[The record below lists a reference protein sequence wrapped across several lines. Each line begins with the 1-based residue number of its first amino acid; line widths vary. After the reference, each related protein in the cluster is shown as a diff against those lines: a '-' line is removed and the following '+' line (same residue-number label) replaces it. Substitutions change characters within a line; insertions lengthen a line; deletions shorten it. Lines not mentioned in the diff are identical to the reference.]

1 MVGVVGPE
9 FEPPPHADVAA
20 SRQTMGT
27 ANREVIMGRK
37 SRQSGPR
44 AAITELTCESP
55 GHFPVKAPHERLLA
69 ETPRVALG
77 RFTCVPSDPRFAD
90 TGPSS
95 TYCFAFPRV
104 PVWIAHEDNEPML
117 CGPAVATLYNERQRY
132 TRRAVTHRGDDADWC
147 AVDPALL
154 ESAIEAAGLPASRGT
169 RRLFTTSH
177 VRTDTPTFVRQR
189 QLFDRLMRG
198 DGVGAL
204 ELEETTLLL
213 LSSLLDAVPRRSLTG
228 PNAVNPH
235 GRRLVAEVKRLLA
248 EQPVRSVTLDGIA
261 SALGCSVFHLCRTF
275 RRLEGTTIH
284 AWLVD
289 LRLRLALERLRAEP
303 RADITTIALQ
313 FGFSSHSHFTAAF
326 RRAFGTT
333 PSKWRDATP

>member
-1 MVGVVGPE
+1 MVGVVGVE
-9 FEPPPHADVAA
+9 FEPPHADAPA
-20 SRQTMGT
+20 SRQTSGT
-27 ANREVIMGRK
+27 ANREVIMTRK
-37 SRQSGPR
+37 SRQSGR
-44 AAITELTCESP
+44 GAAITELTGTSA

-77 RFTCVPSDPRFAD
+77 TFSCVPSDPRFAD

-104 PVWIAHEDNEPML
+104 PVWIAHEDGEPIL

-132 TRRAVTHRGDDADWC
+132 TRRAVTPRGDEADWC

-154 ESAIEAAGLPASRGT
+154 DSAIDAAGLPASRGT
-169 RRLFTTSH
+169 RRLFTASH
-177 VRTDTPTFVRQR
+177 VRTDTSTFVRQR
-189 QLFDRLMRG
+189 RLFDRLMHG
-198 DGVGAL
+198 EDVGAL
-204 ELEETTLLL
+204 ELEETVLLL
-213 LSSLLDAVPRRSLTG
+213 LSSLLDAVPRGSRSEAS
-228 PNAVNPH
+228 AVNTR

-248 EQPVRSVTLDGIA
+248 EQPERSLTLDGIA

-275 RRLEGTTIH
+275 RRLEGATIH
-284 AWLVD
+284 ASLVD
-289 LRLRLALERLRAEP
+289 LRLRLALERLRADP
-303 RADITTIALQ
+303 TADITAIALQ